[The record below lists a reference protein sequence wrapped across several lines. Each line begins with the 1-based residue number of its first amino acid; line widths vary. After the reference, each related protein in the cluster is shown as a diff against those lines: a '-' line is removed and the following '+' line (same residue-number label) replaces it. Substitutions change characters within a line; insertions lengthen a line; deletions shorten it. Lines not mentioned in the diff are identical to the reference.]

1 MKRKNGDTTGNS
13 RLPTKLE
20 RFSKVRICS
29 SIWYSILPFFYFLFI
44 FSNNFFLNSN
54 FFQHMFFK
62 HLIDTNTAKN
72 WMRVGES
79 LKKLKAFRVRQIHLI
94 SLSTSFNRMFDY
106 ASLEE
111 NGPTKL
117 KCLDLSLVAGG
128 LIRDSYTSKADF
140 CILFVLSFYN
150 KFFISTI
157 RQKESAHQI

>member
-1 MKRKNGDTTGNS
+1 
-13 RLPTKLE
+13 
-20 RFSKVRICS
+20 
-29 SIWYSILPFFYFLFI
+29 
-44 FSNNFFLNSN
+44 
-54 FFQHMFFK
+54 MFFK

-72 WMRVGES
+72 WIRVGES
-79 LKKLKAFRVRQIHLI
+79 LKKLKAFRVRQKHLI